1 MILYDRSKLDRLK
14 YKFEGCESIDR
25 NYSQAYQDMFVLT
38 MLNGKK
44 EGTYLEIGAMDAVF
58 INNTFLLE
66 SKFNWRGLSV
76 DIDPASKST
85 FESNGRKN
93 SFILGD
99 ALGVDYDKFFQEN
112 NFGTQIDFLQ
122 VDIEPQAQ
130 TLECLKKLPF
140 DKYRF
145 SVIAFETDFYDKTV
159 DPEES
164 LRNREES
171 RSFLQSLGYELIVGN
186 IANVGP
192 LGKDDLSP
200 FEDWYVDPTVV
211 SPELINLFKTTT
223 EFNKSGEDF
232 ICNEI

>member
-1 MILYDRSKLDRLK
+1 MK
-14 YKFEGCESIDR
+14 
-25 NYSQAYQDMFVLT
+25 
-38 MLNGKK
+38 
-44 EGTYLEIGAMDAVF
+44 
-58 INNTFLLE
+58 
-66 SKFNWRGLSV
+66 GLSV
-76 DIDPASKST
+76 DIDPASKAT

-99 ALGVDYDKFFQEN
+99 ALQVDYDKFFQDN
-112 NFGTQIDFLQ
+112 NFGNQIDFLQ

-171 RSFLQSLGYELIVGN
+171 RNFLKSLGYELIVGN

-200 FEDWYVDPTVV
+200 FEDWYVDPAVV
-211 SPELINLFKTTT
+211 SPELIELFKTTS

-232 ICNEI
+232 ICNEQ

>member
-14 YKFEGCESIDR
+14 YKFEGVELIDK

-44 EGTYLEIGAMDAVF
+44 NGTYLEIGAMDAVF

-66 SKFNWRGLSV
+66 TVFDWKGLSV
-76 DIDPASKST
+76 DIDPSSQST
-85 FESNGRKN
+85 FERNGRKN
-93 SFILGD
+93 DFILGD
-99 ALGVDYDKFFQEN
+99 ALEIDYDQYFKDN
-112 NFGTQIDFLQ
+112 NFGSQIDFLQ
-122 VDIEPQAQ
+122 LDIEPQAQ
-130 TLECLKKLPF
+130 TLACLKKLPF

-159 DPEES
+159 DPAES
-164 LRNREES
+164 LKNREES
-171 RSFLQSLGYELIVGN
+171 REFLKSLGYELIVGN

-200 FEDWYVDPTVV
+200 FEDWYVDPNVV
-211 SPELINLFKTTT
+211 SQELINLFKSSS

-232 ICNEI
+232 ICN